1 MNTTAPIP
9 NIRVE
14 RIQGRLRVMEAVGR
28 RIVRDEFHELLR
40 IEEQI
45 KQMWRERANDDK
57 KLICQFRKKMEAHY
71 NGTTTNE

>member
-1 MNTTAPIP
+1 MNTTPTRTP

-40 IEEQI
+40 IEEQL
-45 KQMWRERANDDK
+45 KQMLRERANEDK
-57 KLICQFRKKMEAHY
+57 KLISNLVTKLDAQINHP
-71 NGTTTNE
+71 